1 MRRVGGP
8 VSTFLLLLPPPLF
21 SRPPR
26 AMAVAEISSSSL
38 SAGMV
43 YFLARYQFQFGSHVL
58 PEKNILPFWLPSDRA
73 KKGRENF
80 HPPSLL
86 SSFLFSSDAKKCI
99 SGSVCMGWEGGLPS
113 PSGQWAVFSLLL
125 LVVGKQIKEK
135 PTQTHFITFSLAFL
149 VP

>member
-26 AMAVAEISSSSL
+26 AMAVAEISSSL
-38 SAGMV
+38 SAGIV

-73 KKGRENF
+73 KKRRENF

-99 SGSVCMGWEGGLPS
+99 SGSVCMGWEGGAPFPIWAMGSFFPS
-113 PSGQWAVFSLLL
+113 SL
-125 LVVGKQIKEK
+125 GSRQANKRKAH
-135 PTQTHFITFSLAFL
+135 TNTFHHFLSRFL